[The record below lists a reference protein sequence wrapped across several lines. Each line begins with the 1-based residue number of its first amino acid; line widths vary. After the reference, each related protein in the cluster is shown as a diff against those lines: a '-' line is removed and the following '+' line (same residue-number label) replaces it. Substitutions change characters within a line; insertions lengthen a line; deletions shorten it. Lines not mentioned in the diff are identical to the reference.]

1 MKTRNQDYQEIQ
13 NFINGTTQSFVM
25 GINERGLIPQDVSSR
40 TFAMLL
46 EDEDGDYCMGHGQL
60 TGTPLDILIIPSVM
74 SKVMEDGNRIVCIME
89 MVYKEDENKAVFVY
103 RGEMGE
109 EEEKFEDT
117 HIFKVEEGEMYI
129 GEDGS
134 LVYPLSV
141 MEVSE

>member
-60 TGTPLDILIIPSVM
+60 TGTPLDLFIIPSVM
-74 SKVMEDGNRIVCIME
+74 GKVQEDGNRIVCIME

-109 EEEKFEDT
+109 DEEKFEDT

-141 MEVSE
+141 MEVED

>member
-13 NFINGTTQSFVM
+13 NFINGTTQSFVVNV
-25 GINERGLIPQDVSSR
+25 NEGKLIPQDVSSR

-60 TGTPLDILIIPSVM
+60 TGTPLDVLIIPSVM
-74 SKVMEDGNRIVCIME
+74 GKVMEDGNRIVCIME

-109 EEEKFEDT
+109 DEEKFEYT
-117 HIFKVEEGEMYI
+117 HIYQVNEGEMYI

>member
-60 TGTPLDILIIPSVM
+60 TGTPLDLFIIPSVM
-74 SKVMEDGNRIVCIME
+74 GKVQEDGNRIVCIME
-89 MVYKEDENKAVFVY
+89 MIYKEDENKAVFVY

-109 EEEKFEDT
+109 DEEKFEDT

-141 MEVSE
+141 MEVED

>member
-60 TGTPLDILIIPSVM
+60 TGTPLDVLIIPSVM

>member
-25 GINERGLIPQDVSSR
+25 GINERGLIPKDVSSR

-60 TGTPLDILIIPSVM
+60 TGTPLDLFIIPSVM
-74 SKVMEDGNRIVCIME
+74 GKVQEDGNRIVCIME

-109 EEEKFEDT
+109 DEEKFEDT

-141 MEVSE
+141 MEVED